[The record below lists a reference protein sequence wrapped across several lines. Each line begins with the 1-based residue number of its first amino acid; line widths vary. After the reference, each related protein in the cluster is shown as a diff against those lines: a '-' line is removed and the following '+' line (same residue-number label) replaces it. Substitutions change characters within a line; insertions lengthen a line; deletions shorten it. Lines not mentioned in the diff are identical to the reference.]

1 MGDRTVVV
9 EDQLFFFPGTEA
21 AEVLVPLCRSRK
33 VPEEQPALPQVLG
46 VLGHTLIPIRLPAGK
61 SEVDTACEAKR
72 TKRETHP
79 DSWLNLEL
87 VCDIKGRLR
96 HCRISRGS
104 DVDRGRTLRD
114 KLRRHP
120 ELMPSGSCLVAGAG
134 YPLCAHILTPYSRS
148 RRASEELLNKTLE
161 EHLGVL
167 DQTLA
172 NLRARFQRLRY
183 LDVSSYDRAR
193 AVVLTA
199 CSLHNVFLDMGQVV
213 EGEVEKETVSGEED
227 GEEDGEGVQ
236 RREAVSDLLLKYFGT
251 T

>member
-1 MGDRTVVV
+1 M
-9 EDQLFFFPGTEA
+9 
-21 AEVLVPLCRSRK
+21 
-33 VPEEQPALPQVLG
+33 
-46 VLGHTLIPIRLPAGK
+46 
-61 SEVDTACEAKR
+61 DTACEAKR
-72 TKRETHP
+72 RKRETHP

-87 VCDIKGRLR
+87 VCDVQGRLR
-96 HCRISRGS
+96 HCRVSRGS
-104 DVDRGRTLRD
+104 EVDRGRTLRD

-134 YPLCAHILTPYSRS
+134 YPLCSHILTPYSQT
-148 RRASEELLNKTLE
+148 RRASEELLNQTLE

-167 DQTLA
+167 DRTLA

-199 CSLHNVFLDMGQVV
+199 CVLHNVFLDMGQMV
-213 EGEVEKETVSGEED
+213 EGEVEKEEAVGGEED

-236 RREAVSDLLLKYFGT
+236 RREAVSGLLFKYFGT